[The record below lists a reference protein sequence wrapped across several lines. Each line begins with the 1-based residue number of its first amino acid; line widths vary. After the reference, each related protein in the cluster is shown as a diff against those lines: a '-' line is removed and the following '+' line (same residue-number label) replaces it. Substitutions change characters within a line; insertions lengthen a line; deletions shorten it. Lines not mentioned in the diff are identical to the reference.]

1 MNKIIVALL
10 LCANSVCAAQ
20 VAAVVPAA
28 TSAPTASTHTSAPT
42 ASTNTSAPTASTH
55 TSAPPASTHTSAPTA
70 AAQVAAAESAVE
82 QINTTTDTG
91 DPMESFIERLRE
103 FQSFGTEDGQI
114 SFNADLWLTLDYM
127 VFSTPPPGF
136 IQTTN
141 GQIFAPTLSG
151 LFTLDISKHLEF
163 VFLGLVNRGFDPTET
178 SVQSQPAEYY
188 AQLTPFDTPVLNFK
202 GGKFETAFGQWTN
215 RHFSTQN
222 SLINAPM
229 MYGQMTSVT
238 DGNAGAPIAP
248 TTTSMVNRKN
258 NRSPPVTKW
267 VPIVWGPSYASGF
280 QLNGTVGTLQQLDWA
295 FEMKNASLSSRPEE
309 WDLWNRGFNY
319 PTFTGRA
326 GYRPDAAWNIGVSGS
341 SGSYISQAGYG
352 KYSAPHT
359 SGKPAAGSSISDAR
373 QTVIGTDISYAH
385 GPLELWSEFA
395 WSQYSIPNTTP
406 TGTSSGDVGAY
417 SYFIESKWKFMP
429 QFWLS
434 GRWNQQLYSNVTQ
447 TNGIETSWY
456 NNLWRAD
463 ACLGFKINR
472 FTQFKVQYSYTEE
485 AGYVDP
491 GQNLFAVELVIKF

>member
-1 MNKIIVALL
+1 MNKTMLSLL
-10 LCANSVCAAQ
+10 LCASSVCAAQ
-20 VAAVVPAA
+20 VVAVVPATTSSQTA
-28 TSAPTASTHTSAPT
+28 SAQTAGAPKTSAGT
-42 ASTNTSAPTASTH
+42 
-55 TSAPPASTHTSAPTA
+55 PATI
-70 AAQVAAAESAVE
+70 AQVAAAESAVE
-82 QINTTTDTG
+82 QITTTTDTA
-91 DPMESFIERLRE
+91 DPMESFLERLRQ

-136 IQTTN
+136 IQTSN

-188 AQLTPFDTPVLNFK
+188 TQLTPFDTPVLNFK
-202 GGKFETAFGQWTN
+202 GGKFQTAFGQWTN

-238 DGNAGAPIAP
+238 DGNDGASIAP
-248 TTTSMVNRKN
+248 NTTSLVNRKN
-258 NRSPPVTKW
+258 SASPPVTKW
-267 VPIVWGPSYASGF
+267 IPIVWGPSYASGF

-295 FEMKNASLSSRPEE
+295 FEMKNASLSSRPQE

-341 SGSYISQAGYG
+341 SGSYISQAAYDRF
-352 KYSAPHT
+352 STT
-359 SGKPAAGSSISDAR
+359 SKAGSSISESR
-373 QTVIGTDISYAH
+373 QNVVGTDISYAH
-385 GPLELWSEFA
+385 GPIELWSEFA
-395 WSQYSIPNTTP
+395 WSQYEVPDAKAGKAVGNI
-406 TGTSSGDVGAY
+406 GAY

-434 GRWNQQLYSNVTQ
+434 GRWNQQMYSNVTPA
-447 TNGIETSWY
+447 TGPGAGSETPWY

-485 AGYVDP
+485 AGNVDP
-491 GQNLFAVELVIKF
+491 GQNLFAVELVIQF

>member
-1 MNKIIVALL
+1 MNQPMIALL
-10 LCANSVCAAQ
+10 LCATSVCAAQ
-20 VAAVVPAA
+20 VVAVVPATTSSQTVSA
-28 TSAPTASTHTSAPT
+28 QTSAAPTTSAGSSSMT
-42 ASTNTSAPTASTH
+42 
-55 TSAPPASTHTSAPTA
+55 
-70 AAQVAAAESAVE
+70 AQVVAAESAVE
-82 QINTTTDTG
+82 QITTTTDTA
-91 DPMESFIERLRE
+91 DPMESFLERLRQ

-136 IQTTN
+136 IQTSN

-188 AQLTPFDTPVLNFK
+188 TQLTPFDTPVLNFK
-202 GGKFETAFGQWTN
+202 GGKFQTAFGQWTN

-238 DGNAGAPIAP
+238 DGNAGAGIAP
-248 TTTSMVNRKN
+248 NTTSMVARKN
-258 NRSPPVTKW
+258 VAPPVTKW
-267 VPIVWGPSYASGF
+267 IPIVWGPSYASGF

-295 FEMKNASLSSRPEE
+295 FEMKNASLSSRPQE

-341 SGSYISQAGYG
+341 SGSYISQAAYDRF
-352 KYSAPHT
+352 SNT
-359 SGKPAAGSSISDAR
+359 SKAGSSIGESR
-373 QTVIGTDISYAH
+373 QNVVGTDISYAH
-385 GPLELWSEFA
+385 GPLEFWSEFA
-395 WSQYSIPNTTP
+395 WSQYEVPDAKAGKAVGNI
-406 TGTSSGDVGAY
+406 GAY

-434 GRWNQQLYSNVTQ
+434 GRWNQQLYSNVTPA
-447 TNGIETSWY
+447 GGSETPWY

-485 AGYVDP
+485 AGNVDP
-491 GQNLFAVELVIKF
+491 GQNLFAVELVIQF

>member
-1 MNKIIVALL
+1 MNQPMIALL
-10 LCANSVCAAQ
+10 LCATSVCAAQ
-20 VAAVVPAA
+20 VVAVVPATTSSQTVSA
-28 TSAPTASTHTSAPT
+28 QTSAAPTTSAGSSSMT
-42 ASTNTSAPTASTH
+42 
-55 TSAPPASTHTSAPTA
+55 
-70 AAQVAAAESAVE
+70 AQVVAAESAVE
-82 QINTTTDTG
+82 QITTTTDTA
-91 DPMESFIERLRE
+91 DPMESFLERLRQ

-114 SFNADLWLTLDYM
+114 SFNADVWLTLDYM

-136 IQTTN
+136 IQTSN

-188 AQLTPFDTPVLNFK
+188 TQVTPFDTPVLNFK
-202 GGKFETAFGQWTN
+202 GGKFQTAFGQWTN

-238 DGNAGAPIAP
+238 DGNANAGIAP
-248 TTTSMVNRKN
+248 NTTAMVDRKN
-258 NRSPPVTKW
+258 SASPPVTKW
-267 VPIVWGPSYASGF
+267 IPIVWGPSYASGF

-295 FEMKNASLSSRPEE
+295 FEMKNASLSSRPQE

-326 GYRPDAAWNIGVSGS
+326 GFRPDAAWNLGVSAS
-341 SGSYISQAGYG
+341 TGSYISQAAYDRF
-352 KYSAPHT
+352 SNT
-359 SGKPAAGSSISDAR
+359 SKAGSSIGESR
-373 QTVIGTDISYAH
+373 QNVVGTDISYAH
-385 GPLELWSEFA
+385 GPIELWSEFA
-395 WSQYSIPNTTP
+395 WSQYEVPDAKAGKSVGNI
-406 TGTSSGDVGAY
+406 GAY

-434 GRWNQQLYSNVTQ
+434 GRWNQQLYSNVTPA
-447 TNGIETSWY
+447 TGPGAGSETPWY

-472 FTQFKVQYSYTEE
+472 YTQFKVQYSYTEE
-485 AGYVDP
+485 AGDVDP
-491 GQNLFAVELVIKF
+491 GQNLFAVELVIQF

>member
-1 MNKIIVALL
+1 MNKTMIALL
-10 LCANSVCAAQ
+10 LCASSVRAAQ
-20 VAAVVPAA
+20 VVAVVPAA
-28 TSAPTASTHTSAPT
+28 TSSQTASAQTAGAPKTSAGK
-42 ASTNTSAPTASTH
+42 
-55 TSAPPASTHTSAPTA
+55 PATI
-70 AAQVAAAESAVE
+70 AQVAAAESAVE
-82 QINTTTDTG
+82 QITTTTDTA
-91 DPMESFIERLRE
+91 DPMESFLERLRD

-114 SFNADLWLTLDYM
+114 SFNADVWLTLDYM

-188 AQLTPFDTPVLNFK
+188 TQLTPFDTPVLNFK
-202 GGKFETAFGQWTN
+202 GGKFQTAFGQWTN

-238 DGNAGAPIAP
+238 DGNDGASIAP
-248 TTTSMVNRKN
+248 NTTSLVNRKN
-258 NRSPPVTKW
+258 SASPPVTKW
-267 VPIVWGPSYASGF
+267 IPIVWGPSYASGF

-295 FEMKNASLSSRPEE
+295 FEMKNASLSSRPQE

-319 PTFTGRA
+319 PTFTARA

-341 SGSYISQAGYG
+341 SGSYISQAAYDRF
-352 KYSAPHT
+352 STT
-359 SGKPAAGSSISDAR
+359 SKAGSSISESR
-373 QTVIGTDISYAH
+373 QNVVGTDISYAH
-385 GPLELWSEFA
+385 GPIELWSEFA
-395 WSQYSIPNTTP
+395 WSQYEVPDAKAGKAVGNI
-406 TGTSSGDVGAY
+406 GAY

-434 GRWNQQLYSNVTQ
+434 GRWNQQMYSNVTPA
-447 TNGIETSWY
+447 GGSETPWY

-485 AGYVDP
+485 AGTIDP
-491 GQNLFAVELVIKF
+491 GQNLFAVELVIQF

>member
-1 MNKIIVALL
+1 MNKTMLSLL
-10 LCANSVCAAQ
+10 LCASSVRAAQ
-20 VAAVVPAA
+20 VAPVVAA
-28 TSAPTASTHTSAPT
+28 TTSSQTASAQTTATPTTSAGT
-42 ASTNTSAPTASTH
+42 
-55 TSAPPASTHTSAPTA
+55 PATI
-70 AAQVAAAESAVE
+70 AQVVAAESAVE
-82 QINTTTDTG
+82 QITTTTDTA
-91 DPMESFIERLRE
+91 DPMESFLERLRD

-114 SFNADLWLTLDYM
+114 SFNADVWLTLDYM

-136 IQTTN
+136 IQTSN
-141 GQIFAPTLSG
+141 GQIFAPVLSG
-151 LFTLDISKHLEF
+151 LFTMDISKHLEL

-202 GGKFETAFGQWTN
+202 GGKFQTAFGQWTN

-238 DGNAGAPIAP
+238 DGNAGAGIAP
-248 TTTSMVNRKN
+248 NTTAMVDRKN
-258 NRSPPVTKW
+258 VAPPVTKW
-267 VPIVWGPSYASGF
+267 IPIVWGPSYASGF

-295 FEMKNASLSSRPEE
+295 FEMKNASLSSRPQE

-341 SGSYISQAGYG
+341 SGSYISQAAYDRF
-352 KYSAPHT
+352 STT
-359 SGKPAAGSSISDAR
+359 SKAGSSIGESR
-373 QTVIGTDISYAH
+373 QNVVGTDISYAH
-385 GPLELWSEFA
+385 GPIELWSEFA
-395 WSQYSIPNTTP
+395 WSQYEVPDAKAGKAVGNI
-406 TGTSSGDVGAY
+406 GAY

-434 GRWNQQLYSNVTQ
+434 GRWNQQLYSNVTPA
-447 TNGIETSWY
+447 GGSETSWY

-485 AGYVDP
+485 AGDVDP
-491 GQNLFAVELVIKF
+491 GQNLFAVELVIQF

>member
-1 MNKIIVALL
+1 MNQPMIALL
-10 LCANSVCAAQ
+10 LCVSSVRAAQ
-20 VAAVVPAA
+20 VAAVVPV
-28 TSAPTASTHTSAPT
+28 TTNVTTPGVLQTGSAQTNSEGTPSTT
-42 ASTNTSAPTASTH
+42 
-55 TSAPPASTHTSAPTA
+55 
-70 AAQVAAAESAVE
+70 AQVAAAESAVE
-82 QINTTTDTG
+82 QITTTTDTA
-91 DPMESFIERLRE
+91 DPMESFLERLRQ

-136 IQTTN
+136 IQTSN

-188 AQLTPFDTPVLNFK
+188 TQLTPFDTPVLNFK
-202 GGKFETAFGQWTN
+202 GGKFQTAFGQWTN

-238 DGNAGAPIAP
+238 DGNGGASIAP
-248 TTTSMVNRKN
+248 TTSNLVRRKTSAVPV
-258 NRSPPVTKW
+258 PPVTKW
-267 VPIVWGPSYASGF
+267 IPIVWGPSYASGF

-295 FEMKNASLSSRPEE
+295 FEMKNASLSSRPQE

-326 GYRPDAAWNIGVSGS
+326 GFRPDAAWNLGVSGS
-341 SGSYISQAGYG
+341 SGSYISQAAYDRF
-352 KYSAPHT
+352 STT
-359 SGKPAAGSSISDAR
+359 SKPGSSIGESR
-373 QTVIGTDISYAH
+373 QNVVGTDISYAH
-385 GPLELWSEFA
+385 GPIELWSEFA
-395 WSQYSIPNTTP
+395 WSQYEVPDAKDGKAVGNI
-406 TGTSSGDVGAY
+406 GAY

-434 GRWNQQLYSNVTQ
+434 GRWNQQLYSNVTPA
-447 TNGIETSWY
+447 TGPGAGSETSWY

-485 AGYVDP
+485 AGTIDP
-491 GQNLFAVELVIKF
+491 GQNLFAVELVIQF

>member
-1 MNKIIVALL
+1 MNKTMIALL
-10 LCANSVCAAQ
+10 LCASSVRAAQ
-20 VAAVVPAA
+20 VVAVVPAA
-28 TSAPTASTHTSAPT
+28 TSSQTASAQTAGAPKTSAGK
-42 ASTNTSAPTASTH
+42 
-55 TSAPPASTHTSAPTA
+55 PATI
-70 AAQVAAAESAVE
+70 AQVAAAESAVE
-82 QINTTTDTG
+82 QITTTTDTA
-91 DPMESFIERLRE
+91 DPMESFLERLRQ

-114 SFNADLWLTLDYM
+114 SFNADVWLTLDYM

-188 AQLTPFDTPVLNFK
+188 TQVTPFDTPVLNFK
-202 GGKFETAFGQWTN
+202 GGKFQTAFGQWTN

-238 DGNAGAPIAP
+238 DGNDGASIAP
-248 TTTSMVNRKN
+248 NTTSLVNRKN
-258 NRSPPVTKW
+258 SASPPVTKW
-267 VPIVWGPSYASGF
+267 IPIVWGPSYASGF

-295 FEMKNASLSSRPEE
+295 FEMKNASLSSRPQE

-341 SGSYISQAGYG
+341 SGSYISQAAYDRF
-352 KYSAPHT
+352 SNT
-359 SGKPAAGSSISDAR
+359 SKAGSSIGESR
-373 QTVIGTDISYAH
+373 QNVVGTDISYAH
-385 GPLELWSEFA
+385 GPIELWSEFA
-395 WSQYSIPNTTP
+395 WSQYEVPDAP
-406 TGTSSGDVGAY
+406 SGKAVGNIGAY

-434 GRWNQQLYSNVTQ
+434 GRWNQQLYSNVTPA
-447 TNGIETSWY
+447 TSPGAGSETPWY

-485 AGYVDP
+485 AGNVDP
-491 GQNLFAVELVIKF
+491 GQNLFAVELVIQF

>member
-1 MNKIIVALL
+1 MMNKTMLSLL
-10 LCANSVCAAQ
+10 LCASSVRAAQ
-20 VAAVVPAA
+20 VAPVVAA
-28 TSAPTASTHTSAPT
+28 TTSSQTASAQTTATPTTSAGT
-42 ASTNTSAPTASTH
+42 
-55 TSAPPASTHTSAPTA
+55 PATI
-70 AAQVAAAESAVE
+70 AQVVAAESAVE
-82 QINTTTDTG
+82 QITTTTDTA
-91 DPMESFIERLRE
+91 DPMESFLERLRE

-202 GGKFETAFGQWTN
+202 GGKFQTAFGQWTN

-238 DGNAGAPIAP
+238 DGNANAGIAP
-248 TTTSMVNRKN
+248 NTTSMVARKN
-258 NRSPPVTKW
+258 VAPPVTKW
-267 VPIVWGPSYASGF
+267 IPIVWGPSYASGF

-295 FEMKNASLSSRPEE
+295 FEMKNASLSSRPQE

-341 SGSYISQAGYG
+341 SGSYISQAAYDRF
-352 KYSAPHT
+352 STT
-359 SGKPAAGSSISDAR
+359 SKAGSSIGESR
-373 QTVIGTDISYAH
+373 QNVVGTDISYAH
-385 GPLELWSEFA
+385 GPIELWSEFA
-395 WSQYSIPNTTP
+395 WSQYEVPDAKAGKAVGNI
-406 TGTSSGDVGAY
+406 GAY

-447 TNGIETSWY
+447 TNGIETPWY

-485 AGYVDP
+485 AGDVDP
-491 GQNLFAVELVIKF
+491 GQNLFAAELVIQF

>member
-1 MNKIIVALL
+1 MNQPMIALL
-10 LCANSVCAAQ
+10 LCATSVCAAQ
-20 VAAVVPAA
+20 VVAVVPATTSSQTVSA
-28 TSAPTASTHTSAPT
+28 QTSAAPTTSAGSSSMT
-42 ASTNTSAPTASTH
+42 
-55 TSAPPASTHTSAPTA
+55 
-70 AAQVAAAESAVE
+70 AQVVAAESAVE
-82 QINTTTDTG
+82 QITTTTDTA
-91 DPMESFIERLRE
+91 DPMESFLERLRQ

-114 SFNADLWLTLDYM
+114 SFNADVWLTLDYM

-136 IQTTN
+136 IQTSN

-188 AQLTPFDTPVLNFK
+188 TQVTPFDTPVLNFK
-202 GGKFETAFGQWTN
+202 GGKFQTAFGQWTN

-238 DGNAGAPIAP
+238 DGNDGAPIAP
-248 TTTSMVNRKN
+248 NTSGLVRRKTLAV
-258 NRSPPVTKW
+258 PVTKW
-267 VPIVWGPSYASGF
+267 IPIVWGPSYASGF

-295 FEMKNASLSSRPEE
+295 FEMKNASLSSRPQE

-326 GYRPDAAWNIGVSGS
+326 GFRPDAAWNLGVSAS
-341 SGSYISQAGYG
+341 TGSYISQAAYDRF
-352 KYSAPHT
+352 SNT
-359 SGKPAAGSSISDAR
+359 SKAGSSIGESR
-373 QTVIGTDISYAH
+373 QNVVGTDISYAH
-385 GPLELWSEFA
+385 GPIELWSEFA
-395 WSQYSIPNTTP
+395 WSQYEVPDAIAGKSVGNI
-406 TGTSSGDVGAY
+406 GAY

-434 GRWNQQLYSNVTQ
+434 GRWNQQLYSNVTPA
-447 TNGIETSWY
+447 GGSETPWY

-485 AGYVDP
+485 AGDVDP
-491 GQNLFAVELVIKF
+491 GQNLFAVELVIQF

>member
-1 MNKIIVALL
+1 MMNKTMIALL
-10 LCANSVCAAQ
+10 LCASSVRAAQ
-20 VAAVVPAA
+20 VAPVVPATTNSQTA
-28 TSAPTASTHTSAPT
+28 SAQTAATQTTSAGT
-42 ASTNTSAPTASTH
+42 
-55 TSAPPASTHTSAPTA
+55 PATI
-70 AAQVAAAESAVE
+70 AQVVAVESAVE
-82 QINTTTDTG
+82 QITTTTDAA
-91 DPMESFIERLRE
+91 DPMESFLERLRD

-114 SFNADLWLTLDYM
+114 SFNADVWLTLDYM

-136 IQTTN
+136 IQTSN
-141 GQIFAPTLSG
+141 GQIFAPVLSG
-151 LFTLDISKHLEF
+151 LFTMDISKHLEL

-188 AQLTPFDTPVLNFK
+188 TQLTPFDTPVLNFK
-202 GGKFETAFGQWTN
+202 GGKFQTAFGQWTN

-238 DGNAGAPIAP
+238 DGNDGAGIAP
-248 TTTSMVNRKN
+248 NTTSMVARKN
-258 NRSPPVTKW
+258 VAPPVTKW
-267 VPIVWGPSYASGF
+267 IPIVWGPSYASGF

-295 FEMKNASLSSRPEE
+295 FEMKNASLSSRPQE

-341 SGSYISQAGYG
+341 SGSYISQAAYDRF
-352 KYSAPHT
+352 STT
-359 SGKPAAGSSISDAR
+359 SKAGSSIGESR
-373 QTVIGTDISYAH
+373 QNVVGTDISYAH
-385 GPLELWSEFA
+385 GPIELWSEFA
-395 WSQYSIPNTTP
+395 WSQYEVPDARLGKAVGNI
-406 TGTSSGDVGAY
+406 GAY

-434 GRWNQQLYSNVTQ
+434 GRWNQQLYSNVTPA
-447 TNGIETSWY
+447 GGSETSWY

-485 AGYVDP
+485 AGTIDP
-491 GQNLFAVELVIKF
+491 GQNLFAVELVIQF

>member
-1 MNKIIVALL
+1 MNKTMIALL
-10 LCANSVCAAQ
+10 LCASSVRAAQ
-20 VAAVVPAA
+20 VAPVVPAA
-28 TSAPTASTHTSAPT
+28 TSSQTASAQTASAQTTSAGT
-42 ASTNTSAPTASTH
+42 TSTT
-55 TSAPPASTHTSAPTA
+55 
-70 AAQVAAAESAVE
+70 AQVAAAESAVE
-82 QINTTTDTG
+82 QITTTTDTA
-91 DPMESFIERLRE
+91 DPMESFLERLRE

-114 SFNADLWLTLDYM
+114 SFNADVWLTLDYM

-136 IQTTN
+136 IQTSN

-202 GGKFETAFGQWTN
+202 GGKFQTAFGQWTN

-238 DGNAGAPIAP
+238 DGNAGAGIAP
-248 TTTSMVNRKN
+248 NTTAMVDRKN
-258 NRSPPVTKW
+258 LAPPVTKW
-267 VPIVWGPSYASGF
+267 IPIVWGPSYASGF

-295 FEMKNASLSSRPEE
+295 FEMKNASLSSRPQE

-326 GYRPDAAWNIGVSGS
+326 GFRPDAAWNIGVSGS

-395 WSQYSIPNTTP
+395 WSQYSIPNTTS
-406 TGTSSGDVGAY
+406 TGTSSGNVGAY
-417 SYFIESKWKFMP
+417 SYFVESKWKFMP

-447 TNGIETSWY
+447 TNGIETPWY

-485 AGYVDP
+485 AGNVDP
-491 GQNLFAVELVIKF
+491 GQNLFAVELVIQF

>member
-1 MNKIIVALL
+1 MNQPIIALL
-10 LCANSVCAAQ
+10 LCATSVCPAQ
-20 VAAVVPAA
+20 VAAVVSLPTSSQTASA
-28 TSAPTASTHTSAPT
+28 QTSAVPTTSTGSTST
-42 ASTNTSAPTASTH
+42 TE
-55 TSAPPASTHTSAPTA
+55 
-70 AAQVAAAESAVE
+70 QVVAAESAVE
-82 QINTTTDTG
+82 QITTTTDTA
-91 DPMESFIERLRE
+91 DPMESFLERLRQ

-114 SFNADLWLTLDYM
+114 SFNADVWLTLDYM

-136 IQTTN
+136 IQTSN

-188 AQLTPFDTPVLNFK
+188 TQVTPFDTPVLNFK
-202 GGKFETAFGQWTN
+202 GGKFQTAFGQWTN

-238 DGNAGAPIAP
+238 DGNDGAPIAP
-248 TTTSMVNRKN
+248 NTSGLVRRKT
-258 NRSPPVTKW
+258 SAVPVPPVTKW
-267 VPIVWGPSYASGF
+267 IPIVWGPSYASGF

-295 FEMKNASLSSRPEE
+295 FEMKNASLSSRPQE

-319 PTFTGRA
+319 PTFTGRV
-326 GYRPDAAWNIGVSGS
+326 GFRPDAAWNIGVSGS

-352 KYSAPHT
+352 KYSAPY
-359 SGKPAAGSSISDAR
+359 SPGKPAAGSSISDAR

-417 SYFIESKWKFMP
+417 SYFVEGKWKFMP

-434 GRWNQQLYSNVTQ
+434 GRWNQQLYSNITQ
-447 TNGIETSWY
+447 TNGIETPWY

-485 AGYVDP
+485 AGNVDP
-491 GQNLFAVELVIKF
+491 GQNLFAVELVIQF

>member
-1 MNKIIVALL
+1 MMNQTMIALL
-10 LCANSVCAAQ
+10 LCASSVRAAQ
-20 VAAVVPAA
+20 VAPVVPATTSSQIA
-28 TSAPTASTHTSAPT
+28 SAQTSAAQTTSVGTPSTT
-42 ASTNTSAPTASTH
+42 
-55 TSAPPASTHTSAPTA
+55 
-70 AAQVAAAESAVE
+70 AQVVAAESAVE
-82 QINTTTDTG
+82 QINTTTDTA
-91 DPMESFIERLRE
+91 DPMESFLERLRQ

-114 SFNADLWLTLDYM
+114 SFNADMWLTLDYM

-163 VFLGLVNRGFDPTET
+163 VFLGLVNRGFDPTEL

-202 GGKFETAFGQWTN
+202 GGKFQTAFGQWTN

-222 SLINAPM
+222 SLINAPV

-238 DGNAGAPIAP
+238 DGAGEPNSSGVPPRIAP
-248 TTTSMVNRKN
+248 NMTAMVSRKN
-258 NRSPPVTKW
+258 SASPPVTKW
-267 VPIVWGPSYASGF
+267 IPIVWGPSYASGF

-295 FEMKNASLSSRPEE
+295 FEMKNASLSSRPQE

-341 SGSYISQAGYG
+341 SGSYISQAAYDRF
-352 KYSAPHT
+352 SNT
-359 SGKPAAGSSISDAR
+359 SKAGSSIGDSR
-373 QTVIGTDISYAH
+373 QNVFGTDISYAH
-385 GPLELWSEFA
+385 GPLEFWSEFA
-395 WSQYSIPNTTP
+395 LSQYEVPDAKA
-406 TGTSSGDVGAY
+406 GKAVGNISTY

-447 TNGIETSWY
+447 TNGIETPWY

-485 AGYVDP
+485 AGDVDP
-491 GQNLFAVELVIKF
+491 GQNLFAVELVIQF

>member
-1 MNKIIVALL
+1 MNKTMIALL
-10 LCANSVCAAQ
+10 LCASSVRAAQ
-20 VAAVVPAA
+20 VVAVAPLPTSSQTASAQAA
-28 TSAPTASTHTSAPT
+28 SAPTTSAGSSSMT
-42 ASTNTSAPTASTH
+42 
-55 TSAPPASTHTSAPTA
+55 
-70 AAQVAAAESAVE
+70 AQVVAAESAVE
-82 QINTTTDTG
+82 QITTTTDTA
-91 DPMESFIERLRE
+91 DPMESFLERLRQ

-136 IQTTN
+136 IQTSN

-188 AQLTPFDTPVLNFK
+188 TQLTPFDTPVLNFK
-202 GGKFETAFGQWTN
+202 GGKFQTAFGQWTN

-238 DGNAGAPIAP
+238 DGNAGAGIAP
-248 TTTSMVNRKN
+248 DTTAMVARKN
-258 NRSPPVTKW
+258 VAPPVTKW
-267 VPIVWGPSYASGF
+267 IPIVWGPSYASGF

-295 FEMKNASLSSRPEE
+295 FEMKNASLSSRPQE

-319 PTFTGRA
+319 PTFTARA

-341 SGSYISQAGYG
+341 SGSYISQAAYDRF
-352 KYSAPHT
+352 STT
-359 SGKPAAGSSISDAR
+359 SKAGSSISESR
-373 QTVIGTDISYAH
+373 QNVVGTDISYAH
-385 GPLELWSEFA
+385 GPIELWSEFA
-395 WSQYSIPNTTP
+395 WSQYEVPDAKAGKAVGNI
-406 TGTSSGDVGAY
+406 GAY

-434 GRWNQQLYSNVTQ
+434 GRWNQQLYSNVTPA
-447 TNGIETSWY
+447 GGSETPWY

-485 AGYVDP
+485 EGTVDP
-491 GQNLFAVELVIKF
+491 GQNLFAVELVIQF

>member
-1 MNKIIVALL
+1 MNQTMLALL
-10 LCANSVCAAQ
+10 LCASSVCAAQ
-20 VAAVVPAA
+20 VAPVVPATTNSQTA
-28 TSAPTASTHTSAPT
+28 SAQTADAPTTSAGT
-42 ASTNTSAPTASTH
+42 
-55 TSAPPASTHTSAPTA
+55 PATI
-70 AAQVAAAESAVE
+70 AQVVAAESAVE
-82 QINTTTDTG
+82 QITTTTDAA
-91 DPMESFIERLRE
+91 DPMESFLERLRD

-114 SFNADLWLTLDYM
+114 SFNADVWLTLDYM

-188 AQLTPFDTPVLNFK
+188 TQLTPFDTPVLNFK
-202 GGKFETAFGQWTN
+202 GGKFQTAFGQWTN

-238 DGNAGAPIAP
+238 DGNDGASIAP
-248 TTTSMVNRKN
+248 TTSSLVRRKTSAVPV
-258 NRSPPVTKW
+258 PPVTKW
-267 VPIVWGPSYASGF
+267 IPIVWGPSYASGF

-295 FEMKNASLSSRPEE
+295 FEMKNASLSSRPQE

-341 SGSYISQAGYG
+341 SGSYISQAAYDRF
-352 KYSAPHT
+352 STT
-359 SGKPAAGSSISDAR
+359 SKAGSSIGESR
-373 QTVIGTDISYAH
+373 QNVVGTDISYAH
-385 GPLELWSEFA
+385 GPIELWSEFA
-395 WSQYSIPNTTP
+395 WSQYEVPDAKAGKAVGNI
-406 TGTSSGDVGAY
+406 GAY

-434 GRWNQQLYSNVTQ
+434 GRWNQQMYSNVTPA
-447 TNGIETSWY
+447 TGPGAGSETSWY

-485 AGYVDP
+485 EGTVDP
-491 GQNLFAVELVIKF
+491 GQNLFAVELVIQF

>member
-1 MNKIIVALL
+1 MNQPMIALL
-10 LCANSVCAAQ
+10 LCASSVRAAQ
-20 VAAVVPAA
+20 VAAVAPLPTSSQTASAQAA
-28 TSAPTASTHTSAPT
+28 SAPTTSAG
-42 ASTNTSAPTASTH
+42 STST
-55 TSAPPASTHTSAPTA
+55 T
-70 AAQVAAAESAVE
+70 AQVVAAESAVE
-82 QINTTTDTG
+82 QITTTTDTA
-91 DPMESFIERLRE
+91 DPMESFLERLRQ

-114 SFNADLWLTLDYM
+114 SFNADVWLTLDYM

-136 IQTTN
+136 IQTSN

-188 AQLTPFDTPVLNFK
+188 TQLTPFDTPVLNFK
-202 GGKFETAFGQWTN
+202 GGKFQTAFGQWTN

-238 DGNAGAPIAP
+238 DGNDGAPIAP
-248 TTTSMVNRKN
+248 NTSGLVRRKTLAV
-258 NRSPPVTKW
+258 PVTKW
-267 VPIVWGPSYASGF
+267 IPIVWGPSYASGF

-295 FEMKNASLSSRPEE
+295 FEMKNASLSSRPQE

-326 GYRPDAAWNIGVSGS
+326 GFRPDAAWNLGVSAS
-341 SGSYISQAGYG
+341 TGSYISQAAYDRF
-352 KYSAPHT
+352 SNT
-359 SGKPAAGSSISDAR
+359 SKAGSSIGESR
-373 QTVIGTDISYAH
+373 QNVVGTDISYAH
-385 GPLELWSEFA
+385 GPIELWSEFA
-395 WSQYSIPNTTP
+395 WSQYEVPDAKAGKSVGNI
-406 TGTSSGDVGAY
+406 GAY

-434 GRWNQQLYSNVTQ
+434 GRWNQQLYSNVTPA
-447 TNGIETSWY
+447 GGSETPWY

-485 AGYVDP
+485 AGDVDP
-491 GQNLFAVELVIKF
+491 GQNLFAVELVIQF

>member
-1 MNKIIVALL
+1 MMNKTMIALL
-10 LCANSVCAAQ
+10 LCASSVRAAQ
-20 VAAVVPAA
+20 VAPVVPAT
-28 TSAPTASTHTSAPT
+28 TSSQTASAQ
-42 ASTNTSAPTASTH
+42 
-55 TSAPPASTHTSAPTA
+55 TA
-70 AAQVAAAESAVE
+70 AAPTTSAGSTSMTAQVVAAESAVE
-82 QINTTTDTG
+82 QITTTTDTA
-91 DPMESFIERLRE
+91 DPLESFLERLRQ
-103 FQSFGTEDGQI
+103 FQSFGTDDGQI

-136 IQTTN
+136 IQTSN

-188 AQLTPFDTPVLNFK
+188 TQLTPFDTPVLNFK
-202 GGKFETAFGQWTN
+202 GGKFQTAFGQWTN

-238 DGNAGAPIAP
+238 DGNDGAGIAP
-248 TTTSMVNRKN
+248 NTTSMVARKN
-258 NRSPPVTKW
+258 VAPPVTKW
-267 VPIVWGPSYASGF
+267 IPIVWGPSYASGF
-280 QLNGTVGTLQQLDWA
+280 QLNGTVEKFDWA
-295 FEMKNASLSSRPEE
+295 FEMKNASLSSRPQE

-406 TGTSSGDVGAY
+406 NVLNTSSGDVGAY
-417 SYFIESKWKFMP
+417 SYFVEGKWKFMP

-447 TNGIETSWY
+447 NQGTPNFGSETPWY

-485 AGYVDP
+485 AGTIDP
-491 GQNLFAVELVIKF
+491 GQNLFAVELVIQF

>member
-1 MNKIIVALL
+1 MNQPMIALL
-10 LCANSVCAAQ
+10 LCATSVCAAQ
-20 VAAVVPAA
+20 VAAVAPLPTSSQTASA
-28 TSAPTASTHTSAPT
+28 QTASAPTTSAG
-42 ASTNTSAPTASTH
+42 STST
-55 TSAPPASTHTSAPTA
+55 T
-70 AAQVAAAESAVE
+70 AQVVAAGSAVE
-82 QINTTTDTG
+82 QITTTTDTA
-91 DPMESFIERLRE
+91 DPMESFLERLRQ
-103 FQSFGTEDGQI
+103 FQSFGTDDGQI

-188 AQLTPFDTPVLNFK
+188 TQLTPFDTPVLNFK
-202 GGKFETAFGQWTN
+202 GGKFQTAFGQWTN

-238 DGNAGAPIAP
+238 DGNANAGIAP
-248 TTTSMVNRKN
+248 NTTAMVNRKN
-258 NRSPPVTKW
+258 SASPPVTKW
-267 VPIVWGPSYASGF
+267 IPIVWGPSYASGF

-295 FEMKNASLSSRPEE
+295 FEMKNASLSSRPQE

-326 GYRPDAAWNIGVSGS
+326 GYRPDAAWNLGVSAS
-341 SGSYISQAGYG
+341 TGSYISQAAYDRF
-352 KYSAPHT
+352 SNT
-359 SGKPAAGSSISDAR
+359 SKAGSSIGESR
-373 QTVIGTDISYAH
+373 QNVVGTDISYAH
-385 GPLELWSEFA
+385 GPIELWSEFA
-395 WSQYSIPNTTP
+395 WSQYEVPDAIAGKAVGNI
-406 TGTSSGDVGAY
+406 GAY

-434 GRWNQQLYSNVTQ
+434 GRWNQQLYSNVTPA
-447 TNGIETSWY
+447 TGPGAGSETPWY

-485 AGYVDP
+485 AGDVDP
-491 GQNLFAVELVIKF
+491 GQNLFAVELVIQF